1 MNFTEDNISQI
12 PALRLLVTLG
22 YTYLTPAEAMALRDS
37 KNTSV
42 LLEPVLKEQLKKI
55 NHIKI
60 GSKTAEFSDTNID
73 KAIHALK
80 DIPLVEGLVNASNKA
95 YNMLLFGH
103 ALEQSLE
110 GDKKSHTV
118 HFIDWEN
125 PANNVFHVTE
135 EFEVMRTGRKDTYR
149 PDIVVFVNGIPLVII
164 ECKSPTIKEPISQ
177 AISRHIRNQQ
187 ENAIQSL
194 YIYSQILLSTSL
206 VEAKYATTNTKEEF
220 WAVWKEKDEEYLE
233 NISGLVNHPLPKDV
247 ETKIFYQSDNR
258 KFFDHLAYKEKYS
271 AQVSPSQ
278 QDVLIY
284 GTLSQQRLL
293 SLVKDF
299 ILFEAGIVKKIARFQ
314 QYYSI
319 EKIVDRVKTIRN
331 GKRLGGVIW
340 HTQGSGKSLTMAM
353 LARKIRDTVKNP
365 QIILVTDRIDLDRQ
379 ITTTLQKVEV
389 EVTNA
394 YSGKQLVHLLKNNQD
409 MVTTTI
415 INKFQ
420 AAVNS
425 LSDAPLTSP
434 NIFVLIDEAHRTQYG
449 IFNVNMEKVL
459 PNACF
464 IVFTGTPLMKAQK
477 NTAAKFGGM
486 IDTYTITE
494 AVEDGAI
501 VPILYEGRLAVQD
514 VNQAAMDK
522 GFDRVAEGLSDYN
535 KAELK
540 KKMSS
545 AGLIS
550 KTDQNIYEIAYDIS
564 QHFSSNWGV
573 DATGQHSGFRGMV
586 VTPDKPTAVKYK
598 KAFDLINKVKTEIV
612 MSSPD
617 SREDNEDVH
626 SSQNAEVVQYY
637 ELLKTKYGND
647 IDKSVISQYEN
658 GESIELLIVIEKLL
672 TGFDVPQTIV
682 MYLCKKLKE
691 HTLLQ
696 AIARVNRVY
705 PGKDYGYVIDYAGVM
720 EELQQAMETYSGA
733 EDGFDPKEIEDALTS
748 IKEEIAKLPVAYEDL
763 IVLFKTIKNKLDINE
778 YVSLLADEAL
788 REEFYKKFSVFARIF
803 KIALSSID
811 FHNETS
817 EKDMQKYR
825 DTLATYAKIRSTVNG
840 IYQDKVNFGQYE
852 KQLQKLLDQHVVTE
866 EVIRLVDPISIL
878 DTELFEEEVEK
889 LVGLRAKAE
898 KIAAATSK
906 HISVNIDVDPVLYKR
921 LSELIIQTIKDMRAA
936 RISEL
941 EALEKLKHIKE
952 EALGKS
958 SVDIPEDV
966 QDKTRKVSVYRL
978 FRGEEK
984 LAEHEVQAT
993 NFFDHL
999 LTENELVDWEKR
1011 SDIINKIELEFG
1023 DYLMDVYHFTM
1034 DEADKL
1040 AKKCIEIAIANK

>member
-1 MNFTEDNISQI
+1 MAFTEDNISQI
-12 PALRLLVTLG
+12 PAIKLLITLG
-22 YTYLTPAEAMALRDS
+22 YTYLTPTETIELRGG
-37 KNTSV
+37 KNTAV
-42 LLEPVLKEQLKKI
+42 ILEPILREQLKKI
-55 NHIKI
+55 NRIKI
-60 GSKTAEFSDTNID
+60 GSKTAEFSDTNIE
-73 KAIHALK
+73 KSIHALK
-80 DIPLVEGLVNASNKA
+80 DIPLVEGLVNASNEA

-118 HFIDWEN
+118 QYIDWEN
-125 PANNVFHVTE
+125 PTNNVFHVTE

-164 ECKSPTIKEPISQ
+164 ECKSPTIKEPIRE
-177 AISRHIRNQQ
+177 AISQHIRNQQ

-194 YIYSQILLSTSL
+194 YVYSQILLSTSL

-220 WAVWKEKDEEYLE
+220 WAVWKEKDDEYLS
-233 NISGLVNHPLPKDV
+233 NLDGLVNHQLPNEV
-247 ETKIFYQSDNR
+247 ETKIFFQSGSR
-258 KFFDHLAYKEKYS
+258 SFYDHVAYKEKYS
-271 AQVSPSQ
+271 TQVSPSA
-278 QDVLIY
+278 QDILIY
-284 GTLSQQRLL
+284 GTLSQERLL
-293 SLVKDF
+293 SLIKDF
-299 ILFEAGIVKKIARFQ
+299 ILFEAGIIKKIARFQ
-314 QYYSI
+314 QFFSI
-319 EKIVDRVKTIRN
+319 EKIIDRVKSVRN

-389 EVTNA
+389 EVINA
-394 YSGKQLVHLLKNNQD
+394 HSGKQLVHLLRDNKD
-409 MVTTTI
+409 VVTTTI

-425 LSDAPLTSP
+425 LSDNPLTSP

-464 IVFTGTPLMKAQK
+464 IVFTGTPLMKSQK
-477 NTAAKFGGM
+477 NTAAKFGGI

-514 VNQAAMDK
+514 VNQAAVDK
-522 GFDRVAEGLSDYN
+522 GFDRVAEDLSDYD
-535 KAELK
+535 KGELK
-540 KKMSS
+540 KKMSN

-564 QHFSSNWGV
+564 QHFSSNWGHT
-573 DATGQHSGFRGMV
+573 DTRDHTGFRGMV

-598 KAFDLINKVKTEIV
+598 RAFDLINKVKTEIV
-612 MSSPD
+612 MSAAD
-617 SREDNEDVH
+617 SRESNDDVH
-626 SSQNAEVVQYY
+626 SSESDEVVKYY

-647 IDKSVISQYEN
+647 IDNAVITQYEH

-705 PGKDYGYVIDYAGVM
+705 PGKDYGYVIDYAGIM
-720 EELQQAMETYSGA
+720 EELQEAMDTYATA
-733 EDGFDPKEIEDALTS
+733 EDGFDPKEIAEALTS
-748 IKEEIAKLPVAYEDL
+748 IKIEIAKLPVAYEEL
-763 IVLFKTIKNKLDINE
+763 IELFKTIKNKKDISE
-778 YVSLLADEAL
+778 FVALLADEAL
-788 REEFYKKFSVFARIF
+788 REEFYKKFSVFARIL

-817 EKDMQKYR
+817 KEDMNKYR
-825 DTLATYAKIRSTVNG
+825 DALGDYAKIRSTVNS
-840 IYQDKVNFGQYE
+840 IYQDKVNFSQYE

-866 EVIRLVDPISIL
+866 EIIRLVDPISIL
-878 DTELFEEEVEK
+878 NTELFEEELEK
-889 LVGLRAKAE
+889 LIGPRAKAE
-898 KIAAATSK
+898 KIAAATTK
-906 HISVNIDVDPVLYKR
+906 HISVNIDMDPVLYKK
-921 LSELIIQTIKDMRAA
+921 LSELIIQTIADMRAA

-941 EALEKLKHIKE
+941 EALEKLKQIKE
-952 EALGKS
+952 EAIGKS
-958 SVDIPEDV
+958 NSEIPEEV
-966 QDKTRKVSVYRL
+966 KDKNRKISVFRL
-978 FRGEEK
+978 FKGEEK
-984 LAEHEVQAT
+984 LKEQEVVAT
-993 NFFDHL
+993 AFFDQL
-999 LTENELVDWEKR
+999 LSENELVDWEKR

-1023 DYLMDVYHFTM
+1023 DYLMDVFHFTM
-1034 DEADKL
+1034 DEADEL
-1040 AKKCIEIAIANK
+1040 TKKCIEIAIANK